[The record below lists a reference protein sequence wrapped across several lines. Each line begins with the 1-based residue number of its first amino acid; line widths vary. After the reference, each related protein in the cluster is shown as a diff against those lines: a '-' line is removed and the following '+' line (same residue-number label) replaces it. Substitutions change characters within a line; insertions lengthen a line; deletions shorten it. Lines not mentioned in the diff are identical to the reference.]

1 MIYLF
6 CGDIRAGKTSL
17 LTYLGILNALN
28 AEKRAKMRA
37 ACKSL
42 IADGFDVST
51 EKYALYA
58 DFNVTYDNMHGD
70 ILRAKKIDPLE
81 IGSSVFIRPH
91 STLLISE
98 SQGYF
103 NARRSMFMTPKQ
115 ALFFQTSGHFGVD
128 IYLDCQ
134 DIENVDKVVRNI
146 SKIIQV
152 HGRTVYD
159 GRGRVT
165 SWADSRDFTK
175 IVWNITEYE
184 SAAAFDKGKGRARS
198 IVSPFNIF
206 DCYNSFER
214 FNNFLPD
221 KKEIKIV

>member
-58 DFNVTYDNMHGD
+58 DFNVLYDNMHGD
-70 ILRAKKIDPLE
+70 ILRAVKVAPLE
-81 IGSSVFIRPH
+81 IGKTVFIRPH

-98 SQGYF
+98 FQSYYS
-103 NARRSMFMTPKQ
+103 ARRSMALDPRT

-128 IYLDCQ
+128 LFLDCQ
-134 DIENVDKVVRNI
+134 DIDNVDKVIRNI

-152 HGRTVYD
+152 HRRTVYD

-175 IVWNITEYE
+175 IVWDITEYE
-184 SAAAFDKGKGRARS
+184 NAAAFDKGKGRARS
-198 IVSPFNIF
+198 ITSNFNVF

-214 FNNFLPD
+214 FNNFLPPD
-221 KKEIKIV
+221 KGKKLV